1 MRHALRLLA
10 CLLFAAFAGAAGAQE
25 FPLKPVR
32 VIVGGGTDIVGRVLG
47 KELSAIWRQQV
58 VVEDRPGAGGG
69 IAAEFVAKSA
79 ADGYTLLLAAPTLA
93 MTAAWRP
100 NAQDYLNDFAPIVQA
115 GTFLPFIV
123 VVHPSLPVRTIKE
136 LIALA
141 KSRPGEL
148 NFASPQSGGPT
159 HLSAEL
165 FTLMARV
172 KMVHVPYK
180 GVGNSILGIMSG
192 EAQVGFPVAPPAL
205 PLVKD
210 GRLRAL
216 AVTTPRR
223 SKAAPHLPTVAE
235 AGVPGY
241 ETSGWN
247 GLAGP
252 AGIPA
257 HIVSKINS
265 DVLRVLKIPEVQR
278 VLENS
283 GYETADDHAP
293 EVFTRTIRKEIDKW
307 SYLIRESGL
316 KMQ

>member
-1 MRHALRLLA
+1 MTLRALSFLLLWLCCTA
-10 CLLFAAFAGAAGAQE
+10 CTVSAQDY
-25 FPLKPVR
+25 PVR
-32 VIVGGGTDIVGRVLG
+32 AVRVMVGGGADLIGRILG
-47 KELSAIWRQQV
+47 RELTNIWRQQV
-58 VVEDRPGAGGG
+58 VIEDRPGAGGG
-69 IAAEFVAKSA
+69 IAAEYVAKSP

-100 NAQDYLNDFAPIVQA
+100 NSQDYLNDFSPIVQA

-123 VVHPSLPVRTIKE
+123 VVHPSLPVRSIKE
-136 LIALA
+136 LITLA
-141 KSRPGEL
+141 RARPGEL
-148 NFASPQSGGPT
+148 NFSSPQSGGPT

-165 FTLMARV
+165 FKLMAHV
-172 KMVHVPYK
+172 NLVHIPYK
-180 GVGNSILGIMSG
+180 GVASSILGIMSG
-192 EAQVGFPVAPPAL
+192 EAQVGFPVAPAAM

-223 SKAAPHLPTVAE
+223 AKALPQLPTVAE

-252 AGIPA
+252 AGLPA
-257 HIVSKINS
+257 NIVTKINT
-265 DVLRVLKIPEVQR
+265 DVLRILKNPDVQR
-278 VLENS
+278 ALESS
-283 GYETADDHAP
+283 GYETAEDNSP
-293 EVFTRTIRKEIDKW
+293 EVFTRIIRKEIDKW
-307 SYLIRESGL
+307 SNLIRESGT